1 MCFTAV
7 VSRVDQVRCSPD
19 KHESLISSIRYTHAR
34 TRNDLI
40 RKLLERHVVRRL
52 AGFSFAVGKKTYFVD
67 RIVSGILSFH
77 GWLGIGWLFSKWYPV
92 NHEGRSTGRNTIHH
106 ESKSDSL
113 FMSVTRHYW
122 KRTGWKWSW
131 RDLEASVKQA
141 QVPAVLGCSMQDN
154 ILKLYLAVS
163 GACETIF

>member
-1 MCFTAV
+1 MAARLGVKEAERMCEVRFTAV
-7 VSRVDQVRCSPD
+7 VSCVDQVRCSPD

-40 RKLLERHVVRRL
+40 RKPLERHVVRRL

-113 FMSVTRHYW
+113 FTSH
-122 KRTGWKWSW
+122 
-131 RDLEASVKQA
+131 
-141 QVPAVLGCSMQDN
+141 VLLSM
-154 ILKLYLAVS
+154 LKEDWVEMKPKGPGS
-163 GACETIF
+163 IS